1 MPPNTS
7 KTRRKHSPELF
18 HRSVPLHH
26 QIERLLRAKI
36 ESEQWK
42 SGDRIPNELQ
52 LADQFNVSR
61 TTIRQAM
68 QSLNLDEL
76 ITRRRSSGT
85 FVSSARSARKPA
97 TTIKSLLMG
106 YEAKVR
112 VIEAGAISAPSHV
125 AEFLCVA
132 RGQPVQRFI
141 RVEYADG
148 VPFAV
153 LFNYMHPNLGRR
165 IARSD
170 LSKNSMLECLLALKV
185 EFGNV
190 RHSIQARMPDEE
202 VAILLQID
210 LTEPTLFWQ
219 EQMFDASNR
228 PLHLC
233 DMYYR
238 ADRCRYEIEAPFERI
253 RDQTWLRIPGKLLR
267 EKHPRLGKKATQ

>member
-7 KTRRKHSPELF
+7 KTRRRPSNEIF
-18 HRSVPLHH
+18 HRSMPLHH
-26 QIERLLRAKI
+26 QIERLLRSKI

-42 SGDRIPNELQ
+42 SGDRVPTEIQ

-68 QSLNLDEL
+68 AALNRDGL

-85 FVSSARSARKPA
+85 FVSLTRSVAKPA
-97 TTIKSLLMG
+97 STIKSLLMG

-112 VIEAGAISAPSHV
+112 VIEASTASAPSRV
-125 AEFLCVA
+125 AEFLGVA
-132 RGQPVQRFI
+132 RGQPVRRFI

-148 VPFAV
+148 APLAV
-153 LFNYMHPNLGRR
+153 LFNYMQPDLGRR
-165 IARSD
+165 ITRKD
-170 LSKNSMLECLLALKV
+170 LNKHSMLECLLALKV
-185 EFGNV
+185 QFGTV

-202 VAILLQID
+202 VATLLQID

-219 EQMFDASNR
+219 EQMFDRSNE
-228 PLHLC
+228 PLQLC

-253 RDQTWLRIPGKLLR
+253 RDQTQLGIPGKLLR
-267 EKHPRLGKKATQ
+267 KKYSTSREKAKP